1 MLHSGP
7 YIWKAGVLGAPTRVE
22 FAEDAISVTE
32 KGKTTFIPLA
42 DVKSVYF
49 FQSFSHFFHSTII
62 EFDAT
67 DGKNAKFF
75 VSGYGYPTGF
85 NADECRKAA
94 AAFLQRM
101 EKINPTVR
109 IYAGAK
115 PTLMTISLIIGT
127 MIAIMAFVLLRDL
140 LRTPPEKLESML
152 FSSGM
157 VLLMVALIL
166 WWQVR
171 KMMNPKLTTYDAVLA
186 ELGSSGE

>member
-49 FQSFSHFFHSTII
+49 FQSFSHFFHSTIRLSLI
-62 EFDAT
+62 WAT
-67 DGKNAKFF
+67 DGKIKFF

-85 NADECRKAA
+85 NADERRKAA

-101 EKINPTVR
+101 EKDKSNRTNLCR
-109 IYAGAK
+109 RK

-127 MIAIMAFVLLRDL
+127 MI
-140 LRTPPEKLESML
+140 K
-152 FSSGM
+152 
-157 VLLMVALIL
+157 
-166 WWQVR
+166 
-171 KMMNPKLTTYDAVLA
+171 
-186 ELGSSGE
+186 